1 MKHRVNL
8 ILFLGLSVL
17 IWLFFH
23 NSEWLISLLILICL
37 LYLSILGFGVMSLRF
52 QYFMKSI
59 TRLNNHEVLLTFDDG
74 PNFIHTPRIL
84 DTLKKH
90 NVKGVFFL
98 VGNRAFEH
106 PDLVRRII
114 SEGHLVGNHTF
125 SHFPFFA
132 LCNSAIVGN
141 EIDSASSTIKKI
153 TENEV
158 VFFRPPIGYSNPI
171 ISRAVRKRNLK
182 VMGWSKRSFD
192 TVFRNQQLLLNR
204 LLKITKSGDIVL
216 MHDNLA
222 QTQQVLDT
230 FLCQAKNK
238 GIIFASNITEDTITK

>member
-1 MKHRVNL
+1 
-8 ILFLGLSVL
+8 
-17 IWLFFH
+17 
-23 NSEWLISLLILICL
+23 
-37 LYLSILGFGVMSLRF
+37 
-52 QYFMKSI
+52 MKSI

-141 EIDSASSTIKKI
+141 EIDSASTTIKKI
-153 TENEV
+153 TEN
-158 VFFRPPIGYSNPI
+158 
-171 ISRAVRKRNLK
+171 
-182 VMGWSKRSFD
+182 
-192 TVFRNQQLLLNR
+192 
-204 LLKITKSGDIVL
+204 
-216 MHDNLA
+216 
-222 QTQQVLDT
+222 
-230 FLCQAKNK
+230 
-238 GIIFASNITEDTITK
+238 